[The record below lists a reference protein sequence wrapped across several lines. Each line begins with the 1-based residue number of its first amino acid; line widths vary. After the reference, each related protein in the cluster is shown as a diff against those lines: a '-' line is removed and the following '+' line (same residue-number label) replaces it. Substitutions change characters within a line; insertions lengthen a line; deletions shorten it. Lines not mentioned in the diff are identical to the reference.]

1 MFSLFRRIL
10 LVLSVAGAVAGVF
23 RLKGNTKVT
32 TKQDLDSEL
41 ERLAMF
47 MDKEVDATCE
57 KFELEHDP
65 AGLIPVPK
73 VDVQVL
79 TGRPSAR

>member
-10 LVLSVAGAVAGVF
+10 LVLSVAGAVAGVL

-57 KFELEHDP
+57 KSEVEHDP